1 VCTQFI
7 RGDISLRGLFFIQL
21 YYNTQYLTVVDTSG
35 GEGHHP
41 PPHHW
46 VVVLRYFYS
55 NIELNKVNLILNILP
70 IFACVTTEST
80 AVVSYTYERPT
91 KVPREKLSILLNSI
105 FQYAGIQVYLWY
117 NNIIINIILGILYF
131 CI

>member
-1 VCTQFI
+1 MCTQFI